1 MDDNKVSYVEQEVI
15 DDVIR
20 KVEESFPVLTVTK
33 GNVHT
38 LLGVKIRYLDNRRIA
53 INMKENIT
61 EAVKEFGEDVS
72 KVVML
77 PTVNWVFIVVK
88 DRELQGKRLDTFH
101 SFFMKLLCIL

>member
-1 MDDNKVSYVEQEVI
+1 M
-15 DDVIR
+15 
-20 KVEESFPVLTVTK
+20 
-33 GNVHT
+33 HT

-53 INMKENIT
+53 INMKEYIT